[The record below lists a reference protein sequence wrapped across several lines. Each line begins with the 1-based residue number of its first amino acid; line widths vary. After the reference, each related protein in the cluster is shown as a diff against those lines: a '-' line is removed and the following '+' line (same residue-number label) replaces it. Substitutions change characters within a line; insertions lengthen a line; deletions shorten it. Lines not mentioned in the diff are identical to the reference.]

1 MIESD
6 GESHEEFK
14 SLFKEITK
22 EISSDTPAEEYVD
35 FNAKSRSNGSFDNSD
50 QVAWKQASLQAIIEE
65 YVCGEKSGDYGKD
78 DDVMEAIEIISD
90 EEESPIEIPHR

>member
-14 SLFKEITK
+14 NLFKEKTK

-50 QVAWKQASLQAIIEE
+50 QVAWK
-65 YVCGEKSGDYGKD
+65 
-78 DDVMEAIEIISD
+78 
-90 EEESPIEIPHR
+90 

>member
-14 SLFKEITK
+14 NLFKEKTK

-50 QVAWKQASLQAIIEE
+50 QVAWKQASLQAIMEE
-65 YVCGEKSGDYGKD
+65 YVCGGDYGKN